1 MSEYTDQTA
10 NNLADLALAEADAS
24 GEPKIVD
31 QINEL
36 LGASSQ
42 SLAEAYSTAVR
53 VRRAERR
60 ARELLAA
67 SAAKRGA

>member
-1 MSEYTDQTA
+1 MSDYTDKTA
-10 NNLADLALAEADAS
+10 NNLADLALAEAEAS

-31 QINEL
+31 EINEL

-53 VRRAERR
+53 VRRAETR
-60 ARELLAA
+60 ARALLAA

>member
-1 MSEYTDQTA
+1 MSDYTDQTA
-10 NNLADLALAEADAS
+10 NNLADLALAEAAAS

-31 QINEL
+31 EINEL

-53 VRRAERR
+53 VRRAETR
-60 ARELLAA
+60 ARALLAA